1 MSCSIFTSRPKKS
14 EFTVNSVVK
23 EISNVLLSG
32 SKVQMIQIVLL
43 NVFVRFEIRV
53 LNENSLL
60 FHFKWWEQENTYGVF

>member
-1 MSCSIFTSRPKKS
+1 MVVKIIFTSRPKKS
-14 EFTVNSVVK
+14 EFTVVK
-23 EISNVLLSG
+23 EIFTVLLSG

-60 FHFKWWEQENTYGVF
+60 FHFKWWEQENTYGAF